1 VPHGLR
7 YARCGLPR
15 AVTTHSW
22 SDYWGFWRASSVVL
36 GCAVSAVQGRR
47 SVGGY
52 HRRLTAELWWWW
64 SKCYSGYPD
73 GVMLFEKSREKY
85 GKEKKKVHR
94 RNDDNEGVVCRAIY

>member
-7 YARCGLPR
+7 YARCGLPG

-36 GCAVSAVQGRR
+36 GCAVGAVQGRS

-52 HRRLTAELWWWW
+52 HRGFTSELWWW
-64 SKCYSGYPD
+64 GL
-73 GVMLFEKSREKY
+73 VLFRVWVYAIRVITRKY
-85 GKEKKKVHR
+85 GKRKEKSTCQEER
-94 RNDDNEGVVCRAIY
+94 RKGGNKCVV